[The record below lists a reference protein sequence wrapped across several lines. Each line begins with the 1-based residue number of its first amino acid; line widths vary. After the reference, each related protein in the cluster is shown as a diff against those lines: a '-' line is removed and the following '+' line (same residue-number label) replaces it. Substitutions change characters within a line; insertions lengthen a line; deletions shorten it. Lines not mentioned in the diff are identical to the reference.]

1 MKHNTKLLI
10 AALIAIASCKK
21 NDNTPV
27 TPEPEFFVNEDPA
40 TFAEIGKIK
49 IGGTAAAEIS
59 AYDSTTQRLFVVNNE
74 GTDGAVNRIDVV
86 DLKNPA
92 NPAFIR
98 SISMAPYGGAV
109 NSVSVH
115 NGRLAAAIQSTNKTD
130 DGKVAVFKTIDY
142 SEIKSVTVGALPD
155 MVTFS
160 PDGKFIMTANEG
172 EPNADY
178 SIDPK
183 GSISIIDT
191 DNSYAVATLYFDG
204 FTSQAA
210 ALKAKGF
217 RIFGPQTNPDF
228 ASNIEPEYI
237 TISADSKTAWVT
249 LQENNA
255 IAKVNIAGKAI
266 TDIFPLGFKDYS
278 LAGNEI
284 DVTDDDKKYLAA
296 KWPNVKGIYMPDA
309 IAVLERNSIPYLFTA
324 NEGDAREYVDAN
336 NKDVF
341 VEAKRVGNKNVILDP
356 TVFPNATDLKQ
367 NGVLGRLN
375 ITTTLGDKDG
385 DGDFDELYSF
395 GARSFSVWNGL
406 TGAQVFDSKNQ
417 LDIKTYDI
425 LGLGNNDNKI
435 PGYDDGRSD
444 DKSVEP
450 EGITIGK
457 VGKTDVAFV
466 GMERADAVAMYD
478 ITNPQN
484 PKFLQL
490 IKTGDA
496 PEGVLFVPAR
506 MSPTK
511 KSLLI
516 VSSEG
521 DGMVTIYTPKTI

>member
-1 MKHNTKLLI
+1 MKRSTILLI
-10 AALIAIASCKK
+10 TVAAVMASCQKSDK
-21 NDNTPV
+21 SPV
-27 TPEPEFFVNEDPA
+27 KVEEAFFVNEDPS
-40 TFAEIGKIK
+40 TFAEIGSID
-49 IGGTAAAEIS
+49 IGGEAAAEIS
-59 AYDSTTQRLFVVNNE
+59 AYDSTTQKLFVVNNE

-86 DLKNPA
+86 DLKDPA
-92 NPAFIR
+92 KPAYIQ
-98 SISMAPYGGAV
+98 SISMSPYGGAV

-115 NGRLAAAIQSTNKTD
+115 NGKLAAAIQAANKTD
-130 DGKVAVFKTIDY
+130 HGKVAVLKTSDY
-142 SEIKSVTVGALPD
+142 SEIKNITVGALPD

-160 PDGKFIMTANEG
+160 PDGKIIMTANEG
-172 EPNADY
+172 EPGADY
-178 SIDPK
+178 AIDPK
-183 GSISIIDT
+183 GSISIIET
-191 DNSYAVATLYFDG
+191 DNNYAVTTLNFDG
-204 FTSQAA
+204 FASQAA

-217 RIFGPQTNPDF
+217 RIFGPQANPDF

-237 TISADSKTAWVT
+237 TISADSKTAWVA

-255 IAKVNIAGKAI
+255 IARVNIANRTI

-296 KWPNVKGIYMPDA
+296 SWPQLKGIYMPDA
-309 IAVLERNSIPYLFTA
+309 IALLEQNNIAYLFTA
-324 NEGDAREYVDAN
+324 NEGDAREY
-336 NKDVF
+336 KDVY
-341 VEAKRVGNKNVILDP
+341 VEAKRVKDIALDP
-356 TVFPNATDLKQ
+356 GIFPDATELKK

-375 ITTTLGDKDG
+375 MTTTLGDKDG

-395 GARSFSVWNGL
+395 GTRSFSVWNGL
-406 TGAQVFDSKNQ
+406 TGAQVYDSKNE
-417 LDIKTYDI
+417 LDIKVKE
-425 LGLGNNDNKI
+425 LGN
-435 PGYDDGRSD
+435 YDDGRSD

-450 EGITIGK
+450 EGIAIGR

-478 ITNPQN
+478 ITNPQR
-484 PKFLQL
+484 PQFLQVV
-490 IKTGDA
+490 KTGDA

-521 DGMVTIYTPKTI
+521 DGVVKVFTPKTI

>member
-1 MKHNTKLLI
+1 MKHSTKLLI
-10 AALIAIASCKK
+10 ACLIAVASCKK

-40 TFAEIGKIK
+40 TFAEIGTID
-49 IGGTAAAEIS
+49 IGGEAAAEIS
-59 AYDSTTQRLFVVNNE
+59 AYDSLTQRLFVVNNE

-86 DLKNPA
+86 DLKDPSK
-92 NPAFIR
+92 PAFIK

-115 NGRLAAAIQSTNKTD
+115 NGKLAAAIQSVTKTEN
-130 DGKVAVFKTIDY
+130 GKVAVLKTTDY
-142 SEIKSVTVGALPD
+142 SEIKSITVGALPD

-160 PDGKFIMTANEG
+160 SDGKVIMTANEG

-178 SIDPK
+178 STDPK
-183 GSISIIDT
+183 GSISIIEVE
-191 DNSYAVATLYFDG
+191 NNYAVTTLYFDG
-204 FTSQAA
+204 FAGQAA

-217 RIFGPQTNPDF
+217 RIFGPQANPDF

-255 IAKVNIAGKAI
+255 IAKVNIPGKAI

-296 KWPNVKGIYMPDA
+296 KWPNVKGVYMPDA
-309 IAVLERNSIPYLFTA
+309 IALSEHNGTPYLFTA
-324 NEGDAREYVDAN
+324 NEGDAREYSTYA
-336 NKDVF
+336 
-341 VEAKRVGNKNVILDP
+341 EAKRVKDISLDP
-356 TVFPNATDLKQ
+356 TVFPNATDLKK

-375 ITTTLGDKDG
+375 ITTTLGDKDN

-395 GARSFSVWNGL
+395 GARSFSVWNGQ
-406 TGAQVFDSKNQ
+406 TGAQVFDSKNE
-417 LDIKTYDI
+417 LDIKVNEFGTYE
-425 LGLGNNDNKI
+425 
-435 PGYDDGRSD
+435 DGRSD
-444 DKSVEP
+444 DKSIEP
-450 EGITIGK
+450 EGIAIGK
-457 VGKTDVAFV
+457 VGKTNVAFV
-466 GMERADAVAMYD
+466 GMERVDAVAMYD
-478 ITNPQN
+478 ISNPQN

-490 IKTGDA
+490 VKTGDA

-506 MSPTK
+506 MSPAK

-521 DGMVTIYTPKTI
+521 DGVVKIYTPKTI

>member
-1 MKHNTKLLI
+1 MKHSSKLLI
-10 AALIAIASCKK
+10 AAIIAVASCKK
-21 NDNTPV
+21 NDNNSL

-40 TFAEIGKIK
+40 TFAEIGKLK
-49 IGGTAAAEIS
+49 VGGAAAAEIS
-59 AYDSTTQRLFVVNNE
+59 AYDSITQRLFVVNNE

-109 NSVSVH
+109 NSLSVH
-115 NGRLAAAIQSTNKTD
+115 NSILAAAIQSTNKTD
-130 DGKVAVFKTIDY
+130 NGKVALLKTTDY

-155 MVTFS
+155 MVTIS

-183 GSISIIDT
+183 GSISIIEAE
-191 DNSYAVATLYFDG
+191 NNYAVTTLYFDG
-204 FTSQAA
+204 FASQAT

-217 RIFGPQTNPDF
+217 RIFGPQINPDF

-255 IAKVNIAGKAI
+255 IAKVNITGKAI

-284 DVTDDDKKYLAA
+284 DPSDKDNGYKATT
-296 KWPNVKGIYMPDA
+296 WNVKGIYMPDA
-309 IAVLERNSIPYLFTA
+309 IAVLEQNNIPYLFTA
-324 NEGDAREYVDAN
+324 NEGDAREYIDATE
-336 NKDVF
+336 KEIF
-341 VEAKRVGNKNVILDP
+341 VEAKRIGSKNVILDP
-356 TVFPNATDLKQ
+356 TVFPNAADLKKETA
-367 NGVLGRLN
+367 LGRLN

-406 TGAQVFDSKNQ
+406 TGAQVFDSKNE
-417 LDIKTYDI
+417 LDVKVNEFGT
-425 LGLGNNDNKI
+425 
-435 PGYDDGRSD
+435 YDDGRSD

-457 VGKTDVAFV
+457 VGKTNVAFV
-466 GMERADAVAMYD
+466 GMERVDAVAMYD

-484 PKFLQL
+484 PRFLQL
-490 IKTGDA
+490 VKTGDA

>member
-1 MKHNTKLLI
+1 
-10 AALIAIASCKK
+10 
-21 NDNTPV
+21 
-27 TPEPEFFVNEDPA
+27 
-40 TFAEIGKIK
+40 
-49 IGGTAAAEIS
+49 
-59 AYDSTTQRLFVVNNE
+59 
-74 GTDGAVNRIDVV
+74 
-86 DLKNPA
+86 
-92 NPAFIR
+92 
-98 SISMAPYGGAV
+98 
-109 NSVSVH
+109 
-115 NGRLAAAIQSTNKTD
+115 
-130 DGKVAVFKTIDY
+130 
-142 SEIKSVTVGALPD
+142 
-155 MVTFS
+155 
-160 PDGKFIMTANEG
+160 
-172 EPNADY
+172 
-178 SIDPK
+178 
-183 GSISIIDT
+183 
-191 DNSYAVATLYFDG
+191 
-204 FTSQAA
+204 
-210 ALKAKGF
+210 
-217 RIFGPQTNPDF
+217 
-228 ASNIEPEYI
+228 PEYI
-237 TISADSKTAWVT
+237 TISADSKTAWIT

-255 IAKVNIAGKAI
+255 IAKVNITGKAI

-284 DVTDDDKKYLAA
+284 DVTDNDKTYLAA

-309 IAVLERNSIPYLFTA
+309 ISVLEHNNIPYLFTA
-324 NEGDAREYVDAN
+324 NEGDAREYIDAN
-336 NKDVF
+336 DKDVF
-341 VEAKRVGNKNVILDP
+341 VEAKRAGNKNVILDP
-356 TVFPNATDLKQ
+356 TVFPNATNLKQ

-406 TGAQVFDSKNQ
+406 TGAQVFDSKNE
-417 LDIKTYDI
+417 LDIKTHDI
-425 LGLGNNDNKI
+425 LGPGNNDNKI

-484 PKFLQL
+484 PKFLQV

>member
-1 MKHNTKLLI
+1 MKHSTKLLI
-10 AALIAIASCKK
+10 ACLIAVASCKK
-21 NDNTPV
+21 NDNTPG

-40 TFAEIGKIK
+40 TFAEIGTID
-49 IGGTAAAEIS
+49 IGGEAAAEIS
-59 AYDSTTQRLFVVNNE
+59 AYDSVTQRLFVVNNE

-86 DLKNPA
+86 DLKDPSK
-92 NPAFIR
+92 PAFIK

-115 NGRLAAAIQSTNKTD
+115 NGKLAAAIQSVTKTEN
-130 DGKVAVFKTIDY
+130 GKVAVLKTTDY
-142 SEIKSVTVGALPD
+142 SEIKAVTVGALPD

-178 SIDPK
+178 SVDPQ
-183 GSISIIDT
+183 GSISIIEV
-191 DNSYAVATLYFDG
+191 DNNYAATTLYFDG
-204 FTSQAA
+204 FASQAA

-228 ASNIEPEYI
+228 AANIEPEYI
-237 TISADSKTAWVT
+237 TISSDSKTAWVT

-255 IAKVNIAGKAI
+255 IAKVNITGKTI

-296 KWPNVKGIYMPDA
+296 KWPNVKGVYMPDA
-309 IAVLERNSIPYLFTA
+309 IALLEHNGIPYLFTA
-324 NEGDAREYVDAN
+324 NEGDAREYSSYA
-336 NKDVF
+336 
-341 VEAKRVGNKNVILDP
+341 EAKRVKDINLDP
-356 TVFPNATDLKQ
+356 TIFPNATDLKK

-395 GARSFSVWNGL
+395 GARSFSVWNGQ
-406 TGAQVFDSKNQ
+406 TGAQVFDSKNE
-417 LDIKTYDI
+417 LDIKVNEFGTYEDS
-425 LGLGNNDNKI
+425 
-435 PGYDDGRSD
+435 RSD
-444 DKSVEP
+444 DKSIEP
-450 EGITIGK
+450 EGIAIGK
-457 VGKTDVAFV
+457 VGKINVAFV
-466 GMERADAVAMYD
+466 GMERVDAVAMYD
-478 ITNPQN
+478 ISNPQN
-484 PKFLQL
+484 PAFLQL
-490 IKTGDA
+490 VKTGDA

-506 MSPTK
+506 MSPVK

-521 DGMVTIYTPKTI
+521 DGVVKIYTPKTI

>member
-1 MKHNTKLLI
+1 MKHSTTLLI

-21 NDNTPV
+21 NDNQPV
-27 TPEPEFFVNEDPA
+27 TPGPEFFVNEDPA
-40 TFAEIGKIK
+40 TFAEMGKIK

-59 AYDSTTQRLFVVNNE
+59 AYDSITQRLFVVNNE
-74 GTDGAVNRIDVV
+74 GTDGAVNRIDVI

-92 NPAFIR
+92 SPAFIR

-115 NGRLAAAIQSTNKTD
+115 NGRMAAAIQSANKTD
-130 DGKVAVFKTIDY
+130 DGKVAILKTTDY
-142 SEIKSVTVGALPD
+142 SEIKAVTVDALPD

-183 GSISIIDT
+183 GSISIIET
-191 DNSYAVATLYFDG
+191 DNQYAVTTLYFDE
-204 FTSQAA
+204 FASQAT

-217 RIFGPQTNPDF
+217 RIFGPQTHPGF

-237 TISADSKTAWVT
+237 TIAADSKTAWVT

-255 IAKVNIAGKAI
+255 IAKVNITGKAI
-266 TDIFPLGFKDYS
+266 THIFPLGFKDYS

-284 DVTDDDKKYLAA
+284 DVTDDNKKYLAA
-296 KWPNVKGIYMPDA
+296 RWSHLKGIYMPDA
-309 IAVLERNSIPYLFTA
+309 IAVLERGNVPYLFTA
-324 NEGDAREYVDAN
+324 NEGDAREYKDAN
-336 NKDVF
+336 DKEIF
-341 VEAKRVGNKNVILDP
+341 VEAKRISNKSIILDP
-356 TVFPNATDLKQ
+356 AVFPNATDLKQ
-367 NGVLGRLN
+367 NSVLGRLN
-375 ITTTLGDKDG
+375 ITTTLGDTDG

-395 GARSFSVWNGL
+395 GARSFSVLNGL
-406 TGAQVFDSKNQ
+406 TGAQVFDSKNE
-417 LDIKTYDI
+417 LDIKTHDV
-425 LGLGNNDNKI
+425 LDLGNNDNKV

-457 VGKTDVAFV
+457 VGKTDVVFV

-478 ITNPQN
+478 ISNPQN
-484 PKFLQL
+484 PTFLQL

-521 DGMVTIYTPKTI
+521 DGMITIYTPQTI

>member
-1 MKHNTKLLI
+1 MKHSSKLLI
-10 AALIAIASCKK
+10 AAIIAVASCKK
-21 NDNTPV
+21 NDNTAV
-27 TPEPEFFVNEDPA
+27 KPEEEFFVNEDAA
-40 TFAEIGKIK
+40 TFAEIGKLK
-49 IGGTAAAEIS
+49 IGGAAAAEIS
-59 AYDSTTQRLFVVNNE
+59 AYDSATQRLFVVNNE

-92 NPAFIR
+92 NPTFIR
-98 SISMAPYGGAV
+98 SISMAAYGGAV

-115 NGRLAAAIQSTNKTD
+115 NGILAAAIQSANKTD
-130 DGKVAVFKTIDY
+130 NGKVALIKTSDY
-142 SEIKSVTVGALPD
+142 SEIKSITVGALPD

-160 PDGKFIMTANEG
+160 PDGKYIMTANEG
-172 EPNADY
+172 EPNSDY
-178 SIDPK
+178 SVDPK
-183 GSISIIDT
+183 GSISIIET
-191 DNSYAVATLYFDG
+191 GNSYPVTTLYFDG
-204 FTSQAA
+204 FASQAA

-217 RIFGPQTNPDF
+217 RIFGPQANPDF

-255 IAKVNIAGKAI
+255 IAKVNISGKAI

-284 DVTDDDKKYLAA
+284 DVTDDDKKYLVAL
-296 KWPNVKGIYMPDA
+296 WPNVKGIYMPDA
-309 IAVLERNSIPYLFTA
+309 IAVLERNNTPYLFTA
-324 NEGDAREYVDAN
+324 NEGDAREYST
-336 NKDVF
+336 F
-341 VEAKRVGNKNVILDP
+341 VEAKRIKDITLDP
-356 TVFPNATDLKQ
+356 AVFPNAIELKK

-406 TGAQVFDSKNQ
+406 TGTQVFDSKNE
-417 LDIKTYDI
+417 LDTKTFEI
-425 LGLGNNDNKI
+425 LGLGSNDNKI

-478 ITNPQN
+478 ITNPQS
-484 PKFLQL
+484 PKFLQ
-490 IKTGDA
+490 IVKTGDA

-506 MSPTK
+506 MSPNK

-521 DGMVTIYTPKTI
+521 DGFVTIYSPKTI